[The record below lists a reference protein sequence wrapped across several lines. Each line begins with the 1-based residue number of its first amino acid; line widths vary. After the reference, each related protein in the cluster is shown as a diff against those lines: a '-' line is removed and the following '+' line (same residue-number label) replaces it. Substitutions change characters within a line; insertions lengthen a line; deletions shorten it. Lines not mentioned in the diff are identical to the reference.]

1 MKTAIKTHEGQF
13 NRSSDYRHFTLSV
26 LGKKSY
32 SNDLETIGHITWQS
46 DLQREERYKT
56 DGDVNIWYGI
66 TYEFK
71 TDNPEHIIAMGKLAK
86 YIKANTDWRPQPSEV
101 IALIGGEEYVN
112 TDFFTHVPK
121 KWVGKMRR
129 YKVLQNGE
137 YYSNIF
143 APNDIVANKEL
154 LKFEKTKP
162 NNLWTNPN
170 SLWSIEDAGI
180 IQA

>member
-13 NRSSDYRHFTLSV
+13 NRSSPDYRHFTVSV

-32 SNDLETIGHITWQS
+32 TNDLETIGHITWQS
-46 DLQREERYKT
+46 DLQGEEKCKLNF
-56 DGDVNIWYGI
+56 GSNIWYGI

-121 KWVGKMRR
+121 AWVGTMRR

-143 APNDIVANKEL
+143 AANNIVANKEL
-154 LKFEKTKP
+154 LKFEKT
-162 NNLWTNPN
+162 NQ
-170 SLWSIEDAGI
+170 SGLWSIEDAGI